1 MPKIINGVVNFKRDV
16 FPAKQALYEKLAAGQ
31 SPEALFITCSDS
43 RILPNLVTQTEPGEL
58 FICRNAG
65 NIVPPHSQATG
76 GTTATIEYALA
87 VLNVPHIVICGH
99 TGCGAMQGA
108 MNPESLKDLPHVS
121 KWLAYSQAALEIV
134 KETGKGLDDEARLR
148 MLVEQNVLLQIVH
161 LKTHPYVAAHL
172 AAGKLK
178 IHGWIYDIRLGDIVA
193 YDEKQ
198 EKFLPV
204 EERYAEDIANPSKN
218 NIIQTC

>member
-1 MPKIINGVVNFKRDV
+1 MPKILNGVVKFKRDV
-16 FPAKQALYEKLAAGQ
+16 FPEKQALYEKLAAGQ

-65 NIVPPHSQATG
+65 NIVPPHTKATG

-87 VLNVPHIVICGH
+87 VLEVPHIVICGH

-121 KWLAYSQAALEIV
+121 KWLGYSHAAVEIV
-134 KETGKGLDDEARLR
+134 KETGQELDEEARLR
-148 MLVEQNVLLQIVH
+148 MLIEQNVLLQITH
-161 LKTHPYVAAHL
+161 LKTHPYVAARH
-172 AAGKLK
+172 AAGKLQ
-178 IHGWIYDIRLGDIVA
+178 IHGWVYDIRCGDIVA
-193 YDEKQ
+193 YDDKQ

-204 EERYAEDIANPSKN
+204 EERYAQEIAAFAQNSVV
-218 NIIQTC
+218 QSC